1 MLRRYRFDALDAT
14 AITQLIERKLS
25 DDEEIFES
33 CRQIADGVRQRG
45 DAALIEYAQ
54 RFDRASLTTLQVS
67 SDEIDSAAAAV
78 TPELQAAIALAHDN
92 LRTFHERQK
101 PQRLEV
107 ETTKG
112 VRVWREFRPLD
123 RAGLYIPGGSA
134 PLFSTVL
141 MLGVPALVAG
151 CQNTVLCTP
160 PQPNGKI
167 APEILFAAQLM
178 GITQIFAVGGA
189 QAIFAMAYG
198 TESIPK
204 CDKIFG
210 PGNRFV
216 TTAKQLVQNRV
227 AIDMPAGPSEV
238 LVIADADAN
247 PAFVAAD
254 LLSQA
259 EHGSDSQCV
268 LVTDAPGLIAKV
280 EAELLSQL
288 ERLPRRETAQK
299 ALQNSFLIETARRE
313 ESFWFS
319 NRYAPEH
326 LILHLDNWED
336 ALPMVQNAG
345 SVFCGA
351 FSPESVGDYASG
363 TNHVLPTAGF
373 ARNFS
378 GVSVES
384 FGKFIS
390 FQHLSKEGL
399 NHLGPVV
406 ETMAAA
412 EGLDAHK
419 HAVSLR
425 LAAGT

>member
-25 DDEEIFES
+25 DDEAIFES

-54 RFDRASLTTLQVS
+54 RFDRTSLTTLQVS

-399 NHLGPVV
+399 SHLGPVV